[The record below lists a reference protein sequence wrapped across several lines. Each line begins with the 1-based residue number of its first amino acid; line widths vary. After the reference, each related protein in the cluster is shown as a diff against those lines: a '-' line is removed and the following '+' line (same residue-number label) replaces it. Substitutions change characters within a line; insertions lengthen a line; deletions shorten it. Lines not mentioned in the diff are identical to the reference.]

1 MNEIGVVVAD
11 DIEIHRL
18 RVRRAVEK
26 RAGFQFLGATETG
39 AHAVDLVMQVDP
51 DVVLLDIEMEE
62 KFAGIYAARRIHEL
76 RPNVRVIM
84 LTVHDDDGAVVA
96 AFQTG
101 VMDYLL
107 KTADDET
114 IVAAIRTA
122 YENRPPMRPL
132 IVEKIRS
139 ELDRT
144 RKEADDARR
153 MEERLMY
160 TLKLISDL
168 TPSEIEVLRLL
179 YEGKKRHEIA
189 DERFVSLGTIK
200 TQINSILKKCAF
212 RTSKELVSLLKHY
225 RVFEILDR
233 IRFPIR

>member
-11 DIEIHRL
+11 DIESHRL
-18 RVRRAVEK
+18 RVQRAVEQ
-26 RAGFQFLGATETG
+26 RVGFRFLGASDSGTK
-39 AHAVDLVMQVDP
+39 AVELVKQVEP
-51 DVVLLDIEMEE
+51 NVILLDIEMEE
-62 KFAGIYAARRIHEL
+62 KFAGINAARRIHESY
-76 RPNVRVIM
+76 PNVRIIM
-84 LTVHDDDGAVVA
+84 LTVHDEDGAVVA

-114 IVAAIRTA
+114 IVAAIRMV
-122 YENRPPMRPL
+122 YENRPPIRPL

-144 RKEADDARR
+144 RKEADDARQ

-179 YEGKKRHEIA
+179 YGGKKRYEIA
-189 DERFVSLGTIK
+189 EERFVSLGTIK
-200 TQINSILKKCAF
+200 AQINSILKKCAF

-233 IRFPIR
+233 I